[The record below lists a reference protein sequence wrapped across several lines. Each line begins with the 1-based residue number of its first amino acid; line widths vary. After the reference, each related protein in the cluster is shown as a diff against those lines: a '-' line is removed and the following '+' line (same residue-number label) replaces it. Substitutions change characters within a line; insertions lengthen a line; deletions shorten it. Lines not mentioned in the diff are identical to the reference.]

1 MLFIDCADL
10 TENKTVEKIVSSFAP
25 FKRRAVSSGL
35 EARFVMERVKCLF
48 EEAGT
53 SLVTP
58 SLLKVHEERIYIQ
71 AEA

>member
-1 MLFIDCADL
+1 M
-10 TENKTVEKIVSSFAP
+10 SSFAS

-35 EARFVMERVKCLF
+35 EAGFVTEGVKCLF

>member
-1 MLFIDCADL
+1 M
-10 TENKTVEKIVSSFAP
+10 SSFAP

-35 EARFVMERVKCLF
+35 EAGFVTEGVKCPF

-58 SLLKVHEERIYIQ
+58 SFLKVHEERIYIQ